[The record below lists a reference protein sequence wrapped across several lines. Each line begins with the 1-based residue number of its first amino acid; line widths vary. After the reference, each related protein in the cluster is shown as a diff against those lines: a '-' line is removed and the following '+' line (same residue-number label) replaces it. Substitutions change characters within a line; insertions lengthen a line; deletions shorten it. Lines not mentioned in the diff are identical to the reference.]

1 MVTFHIR
8 LSLLCNVLFRM
19 ICCTCEQV
27 DGWKIARN
35 SGAKIF
41 LDEEVITHM
50 TLSYEINSLVICC
63 KLGAIWLLDSIRKVY
78 LI

>member
-1 MVTFHIR
+1 
-8 LSLLCNVLFRM
+8 M

-63 KLGAIWLLDSIRKVY
+63 KFQSTFYALLGRTNGLCPE
-78 LI
+78 

>member
-1 MVTFHIR
+1 M
-8 LSLLCNVLFRM
+8 
-19 ICCTCEQV
+19 

-50 TLSYEINSLVICC
+50 TLSYEINSLAICC